1 METNYTFNQLLAW
14 GGSELIELI
23 LEMQKEIKELKK

>member
-1 METNYTFNQLLAW
+1 METNYTAYQLQAW

-23 LEMQKEIKELKK
+23 LEMQKELKELKK